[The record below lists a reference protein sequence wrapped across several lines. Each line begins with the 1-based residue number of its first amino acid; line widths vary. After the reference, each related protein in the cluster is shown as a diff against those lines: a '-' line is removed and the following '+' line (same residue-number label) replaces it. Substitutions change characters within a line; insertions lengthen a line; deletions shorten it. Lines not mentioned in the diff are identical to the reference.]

1 MSEPI
6 RPLTISLHALGGQGG
21 GVLAEWMTAVARESG
36 WLAQSTSVPGV
47 AQRTGATVYYLE
59 FFPLS
64 EADGRQPVLALMPT
78 PGDVDLVV
86 AAELM
91 EAGRALNRGLVSGRT
106 TLIAS
111 TNRIYAISEKSGMG
125 DGRLDGTPIL
135 TSARSAAAKVI
146 AFDMEEAAVRTRSVI
161 SAILLG
167 AIAGCGRLPF
177 SRETY
182 EAVIV
187 ASGIAVDTNLAGFA
201 AGFDGAW
208 DSLPASPSL
217 PHATVDMI
225 ERGIGRL
232 RDYQDA
238 AYADLF
244 RERLARF
251 ENADRDGI
259 LTAELAR
266 YLALWMSY
274 EDTVRVADL
283 KVRSARF
290 ARVRREVGAKE
301 GQILHMTEYLHP
313 RLQEIC
319 DMLPAWLGRFILDRR
334 WLRSG
339 IERLFSRGRHVT
351 TSKLGGFLLLY
362 GIASLRRFRR
372 GSLRYSYEN
381 AKIEAWLD
389 KIEAS
394 LARDFEHATEIVRCQ
409 RLIKGYGDT
418 YDRGWANY
426 SAIMAVADDVDS
438 STLARLREVALSDER
453 GLALSQEL
461 SALPSFSSSSPAA
474 ASKKPVLV

>member
-1 MSEPI
+1 MSEQI

-21 GVLAEWMTAVARESG
+21 GVLADWMAAVAREAG

-59 FFPLS
+59 FFPLA
-64 EADGRQPVLALMPT
+64 EVKDRQPVFALMPT

-91 EAGRALNRGLVSGRT
+91 EAGRAINRGLVSDRT

-125 DGRLDGTPIL
+125 DGRLDGAPIL
-135 TSARSAAAKVI
+135 ESASSAAEKVI
-146 AFDMEEAAVRTRSVI
+146 AFDMEEAAAKTRSVI
-161 SAILLG
+161 SAVLLG

-177 SRETY
+177 NRETY

-201 AGFDGAW
+201 AGFDGAQRI
-208 DSLPASPSL
+208 SIASPSL
-217 PHATVDMI
+217 PRATIDMI
-225 ERGIGRL
+225 ERGVERL
-232 RDYQDA
+232 RDYQDS
-238 AYADLF
+238 AYAEFF
-244 RERLARF
+244 RKRIERF
-251 ENADRDGI
+251 ESADKTGV
-259 LTAELAR
+259 LTSELAR

-290 ARVRREVGAKE
+290 ARVRAEVGAKD
-301 GQILHMTEYLHP
+301 GQIVHMTEYLHP

-319 DMLPAWLGRFILDRR
+319 DMLPAWLGRFILNKRS
-334 WLRSG
+334 LRNL
-339 IERLFSRGRHVT
+339 IERAFARGRHVT

-372 GSLRYSYEN
+372 GSLRYSHEN

-389 KIEAS
+389 RIEAS
-394 LARDFEHATEIVRCQ
+394 LPQGIDHAMEVVRCQ

-418 YDRGWANY
+418 YDRGWA
-426 SAIMAVADDVDS
+426 SF
-438 STLARLREVALSDER
+438 STLMAIADEVDAPTLRRLREAALADDR
-453 GLALSQEL
+453 GQALAQELALLQ
-461 SALPSFSSSSPAA
+461 SSPEAVRRQPA
-474 ASKKPVLV
+474 LA